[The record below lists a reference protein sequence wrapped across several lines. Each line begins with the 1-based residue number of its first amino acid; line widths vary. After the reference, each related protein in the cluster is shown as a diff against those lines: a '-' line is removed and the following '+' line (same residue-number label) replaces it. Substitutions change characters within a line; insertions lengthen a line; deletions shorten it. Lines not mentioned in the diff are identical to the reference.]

1 VNCWVLLG
9 QSRSL
14 TSSVSDWLA
23 GAGEDC
29 ERDSSED
36 DDDDD
41 DDDSD
46 VNLEVDP
53 ALVQQSLLN
62 TPNSPAFRDWEK
74 YTKVSCHTAWLSKF
88 AVQYTAL
95 CCVSY
100 SPELGHHLWVGLK
113 DRCSV
118 VL

>member
-1 VNCWVLLG
+1 MPYWCYDCAKCWVLLG

-14 TSSVSDWLA
+14 TSSVSDSLT

-29 ERDSSED
+29 EHDSSE

-74 YTKVSCHTAWLSKF
+74 YTKVSCHTTWLLKF
-88 AVQYTAL
+88 ALKYTGTVL
-95 CCVSY
+95 CQLQ
-100 SPELGHHLWVGLK
+100 P
-113 DRCSV
+113 
-118 VL
+118 

>member
-1 VNCWVLLG
+1 M
-9 QSRSL
+9 
-14 TSSVSDWLA
+14 SDWLT
-23 GAGEDC
+23 GGGEDC
-29 ERDSSED
+29 ENDSSEDD

-74 YTKVSCHTAWLSKF
+74 YTKVSCH
-88 AVQYTAL
+88 AL
-95 CCVSY
+95 HGC
-100 SPELGHHLWVGLK
+100 
-113 DRCSV
+113 
-118 VL
+118 